1 LNGFLPLTF
10 YGQPARSQSIR
21 DLWVEKGKI
30 MEQQLVIFEL
40 ANEYYG
46 VDIASVE
53 SIIKME
59 AITVVPQS
67 PSFVEGVINLRGSIL
82 PVVDLHKRFKL
93 ASGEAGKDAR
103 IVVVNIDGVKVGM
116 VVDGVSEV
124 LRVSEDAVEP
134 PPPMVTNID
143 SAFITGIAK
152 INGKLVIM
160 LDLNRVLS
168 THEKADLSASVAA
181 V

>member
-1 LNGFLPLTF
+1 M
-10 YGQPARSQSIR
+10 
-21 DLWVEKGKI
+21 EK
-30 MEQQLVIFEL
+30 QLVIFEL
-40 ANEYYG
+40 ADENYG

-59 AITVVPQS
+59 PITVVPRS

-93 ASGEAGKDAR
+93 VVSETAKDAR
-103 IVVVNIDGVKVGM
+103 IVVVNIEGVKVGM

-124 LRVSEDAVEP
+124 LRISDESIEP

-152 INGKLVIM
+152 IGDKLVIM
-160 LDLNRVLS
+160 LDLDKVLS
-168 THEKADLSASVAA
+168 TREKADLNINQPA
-181 V
+181 